1 MADSKFTRRAFLKA
15 AAITTGGAVLAA
27 CAPAAPANPA
37 APAVEEPAAPEEMPV
52 DAPPVVDPTAVNWW
66 YAWGN
71 LDAGVEK
78 FTQTDVFKE
87 AMGNTKFEFKGSV
100 PSEAILTAVAAG
112 TPPDGGSN
120 FDYPNLFYRG
130 AVVPVNNY
138 VEASQKIKREDVL
151 DKLWESS
158 FYDGQMIGIPGIEG
172 YLWWGLNVNVKAAEE
187 AGLDPNALPS
197 TWEETFEWHKA
208 LTKFDSAGNLLQFG
222 LDPWDAMAGELD
234 FPMQSFGGFNW
245 WDEKTRKIDVNNEA
259 MIQGLET
266 MGEFIKFVG
275 PDKFAGMRQTQ
286 GMGGWGAAF
295 NAGVQTM
302 IMEGY
307 WHPGETQIQQPDIAQ
322 YNRATWAPVPSSR
335 QGKKIMATG
344 AHFIQIF
351 KDSKKKDEM
360 FKFGELLFSDEFAD
374 ILFTEVGWVFGRK
387 SWLEKADPKA
397 YPGLDFYIQAANEVD
412 EWLIGRRC
420 PIHWYLASQYGELR
434 EKVFRGDMTAAAA
447 AAELQTRAENE
458 WEAQGLS

>member
-1 MADSKFTRRAFLKA
+1 MADSKFNRRTFLKA
-15 AAITTGGAVLAA
+15 AALTTGGAVLAA
-27 CAPAAPANPA
+27 CAPATSVAPVSEAPADQ
-37 APAVEEPAAPEEMPV
+37 EMPV
-52 DAPPVVDPTAVNWW
+52 DAAPVVDPTAVNWW

-71 LDAGVEK
+71 LDAGVQK
-78 FTQTDVFKE
+78 FSETEEFKQT
-87 AMGNTKFEFKGSV
+87 MGSIKFEFKGSV

-138 VEASQKIKREDVL
+138 VEASQKIKRDDVL
-151 DKLWESS
+151 EKLWESS
-158 FYDGQMIGIPGIEG
+158 FYDGQMIGVPGIEG
-172 YLWWGLNVNVKAAEE
+172 FLWWGLNVNIDAAEK
-187 AGLDPNALPS
+187 AGLDINNLPT
-197 TWEETFEWHKA
+197 TWDEVFEWHKA
-208 LTKFDSAGNLLQFG
+208 MTIFDSAGNLQQFG

-234 FPMQSFGGFNW
+234 FPMQSFGGMNW

-259 MIQGLET
+259 MIKGLEV
-266 MGEFIKFVG
+266 MGDFIKHVG

-295 NAGVQTM
+295 NAGMQTM

-322 YNRATWAPVPSSR
+322 FNRATWAPVPSDR
-335 QGKKIMATG
+335 KGKKIMATG

-351 KDSKKKDEM
+351 KDSKRKDDI
-360 FKFGELLFSDEFAD
+360 FKFSELLFSDTFAD

-387 SWLEKADPKA
+387 SWLDKADPKA
-397 YPGLDFYIQAANEVD
+397 YPGLDFYIKAANETD

-434 EKVFRGDMTAAAA
+434 EKVFRGDMTAVQA
-447 AAELQTRAENE
+447 AAELQTRAQNE
-458 WEAQGLS
+458 WDAQGLT